1 MKEIKVSEV
10 IGGEND
16 QYIRFQKEGLTVIQM
31 PIEYIQK
38 LVELTERSPS
48 IFRLESSAQNYTRLT
63 VREHL
68 KFFNKWY
75 GSRMDIDNIL
85 RQFDLEPFQKMR
97 LGKCSDE
104 ITQRMAYIHAMMSD
118 QESVLAVNPLYGA
131 TIDNIHIFHRTIEQM
146 KRMGK
151 SVMVITHSTEDA
163 LVISQNILK
172 LNNQGI
178 KVVETEEAT
187 VQPQSAFNRMKA
199 KTEDKTIFVDL
210 EDIEYM
216 ESSEGKV
223 YINISREK
231 FAIEG
236 NMTETENKLK
246 DYGFYRCH
254 RSYIVNLKKVKEI
267 ITWSKNTYSIIID
280 NPDKTKIP
288 LSRAKYNEIQ
298 ELLVLR

>member
-1 MKEIKVSEV
+1 MHEIKVSEV
-10 IGGEND
+10 IDRENE
-16 QYIRFQKEGLTVIQM
+16 QYIGFEEESVTVIQM

-38 LVELTERSPS
+38 VIELTNHSTS
-48 IFRLESSAQNYTRLT
+48 VFRLESSARYYNRLT

-75 GSRMDIDNIL
+75 GSQMDIDNIL
-85 RQFDLEPFQKMR
+85 KQFGLEPFQKMK

-104 ITQRMAYIHAMMSD
+104 ITQRMAYIHAMMSNRKC
-118 QESVLAVNPLYGA
+118 VLAVNPLYNA
-131 TIDNIHIFHRTIEQM
+131 TVDNIHLFHRAIEQM

-151 SVMVITHSTEDA
+151 AVMVITHSTEDA
-163 LVISQNILK
+163 FVISQDILK

-178 KVVETEEAT
+178 KTVKTEET
-187 VQPQSAFNRMKA
+187 PDEPQSVLNRLKA
-199 KTEDKTIFVDL
+199 RSEDKTIFVDL
-210 EDIEYM
+210 EDIEYI

-231 FAIEG
+231 FVIES
-236 NMTETENKLK
+236 NLTETEQKLK
-246 DYGFYRCH
+246 DYDFYRCH
-254 RSYIVNLKKVKEI
+254 RSYIVNLKKVREI
-267 ITWSKNTYSIIID
+267 INWSKNTYSIVID

-288 LSRAKYNEIQ
+288 LSRTKYNEIQ